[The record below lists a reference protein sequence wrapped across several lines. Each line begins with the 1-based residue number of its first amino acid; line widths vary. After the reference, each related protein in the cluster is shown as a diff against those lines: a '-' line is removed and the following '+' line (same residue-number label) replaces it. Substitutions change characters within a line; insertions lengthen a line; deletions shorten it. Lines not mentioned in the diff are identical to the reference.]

1 MYLYVD
7 FGAVMRIHRATELGQ
22 LLRERRR
29 QLRLPQ
35 AQLAEQAGVS
45 RAWLLSVEQGHERV
59 ELGLVFQLLSTLG
72 MSLDVAVRQPIE
84 SEQPTDLDALLERHR
99 G

>member
-1 MYLYVD
+1 
-7 FGAVMRIHRATELGQ
+7 MRVHRATDLGH
-22 LLRERRR
+22 LVRERRR
-29 QLRLPQ
+29 QLGLTQ

-59 ELGLVFQLLSTLG
+59 ELGLVLQLLSTLG

-84 SEQPTDLDALLERHR
+84 GEPPTDLDALLERYR